1 MLRVGLWVSALRE
14 LFMDRNARKQLENHA
29 VSGVVYLVEA
39 KVEKS
44 ALTVCLFLL
53 LKDDNLICKSGSVGR
68 PGYI

>member
-39 KVEKS
+39 KVEKVP
-44 ALTVCLFLL
+44 LLFAYSY
-53 LKDDNLICKSGSVGR
+53 C
-68 PGYI
+68 